1 MSLKQSF
8 YQKPCW
14 YYQGRLCR
22 RASVCALYLR
32 LLILFLTRQQQQ
44 QTVSCLCE
52 PAYTRQEV
60 KPMAGS
66 AISHVVGVAQTRR
79 LFHFPLH
86 RWYLLVEGLERS
98 FEDLGLSDNKV
109 IPVFIWSFR
118 LHFDVHPLRFSCY
131 LTSVCLFKFFSR
143 FFFFFFLLFDILLGA
158 ITSLQVRHMQRLTA
172 ANPEVLTLWTCCST
186 GPPSLCK
193 FLTVSALRWIKSR
206 QEWSALGGG
215 ALKLSK
221 ALPRPQTCHCQGRI
235 PRNLHLPPQPN
246 RQI

>member
-143 FFFFFFLLFDILLGA
+143 FFFFVFSSFWYPPRSYYLFAGQTYATTHSSKPRGADPLNLLFNRSPL
-158 ITSLQVRHMQRLTA
+158 SL
-172 ANPEVLTLWTCCST
+172 
-186 GPPSLCK
+186 
-193 FLTVSALRWIKSR
+193 
-206 QEWSALGGG
+206 
-215 ALKLSK
+215 
-221 ALPRPQTCHCQGRI
+221 
-235 PRNLHLPPQPN
+235 
-246 RQI
+246 